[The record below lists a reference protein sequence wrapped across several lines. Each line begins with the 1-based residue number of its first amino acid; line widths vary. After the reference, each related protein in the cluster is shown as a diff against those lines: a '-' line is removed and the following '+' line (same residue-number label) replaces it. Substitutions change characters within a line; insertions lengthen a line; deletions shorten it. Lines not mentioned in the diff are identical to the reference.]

1 MRDQD
6 RQFFDTFMLVLGI
19 LIGVAVGLFFLV
31 RAIAI
36 DTQGEF
42 VLEDPT
48 VQQEIQQRISP
59 IGEVVLMDSEELE
72 AVAAAAVSE
81 RPAVETQMTGPQV
94 YNSAC
99 NVCHAA
105 PGVGGAPVFG
115 DAEAWA
121 SRFEKDFDTLV
132 DHALN
137 GFQGDAGFMPAK
149 GGRTDLSDEEVI
161 DAVVYMVEEAG
172 GTVPESA
179 AGSEGESEAEAAEA
193 EAGSEAESETETESE
208 PATQ

>member
-19 LIGVAVGLFFLV
+19 LIGVSVGLFFLV

-48 VQQEIQQRISP
+48 VQEQIAARIAP
-59 IGEVVLMDSEELE
+59 VGHVVLMGSEELE
-72 AVAAAAVSE
+72 AAAAAVSE
-81 RPAVETQMTGPQV
+81 PEPVETQLTGPQV
-94 YNSAC
+94 YNTAC

-115 DAEAWA
+115 DAEAWDP
-121 SRFEKDFDTLV
+121 RLEQGFDVLT

-149 GGRTDLSDEEVI
+149 GGRVDLSDEEVI
-161 DAVVYMVEEAG
+161 DAVGYMVEEAG
-172 GTVPESA
+172 GAVPD
-179 AGSEGESEAEAAEA
+179 SE
-193 EAGSEAESETETESE
+193 
-208 PATQ
+208 